1 MDTQTFYATAAVLC
15 FTLLGFWWIVV
26 QFRHTELTRET
37 GPRRFAF
44 LVSLH
49 FVLPG
54 LVSLASL
61 LATGALWRVA
71 FGLAGV
77 TGIAAAVIGL
87 SDSTIRSG
95 PLGRIGRVAW
105 LAVPLYAALTL
116 VAVDPGLAGS
126 VLGLQPLQVE
136 GLILVVVLLVGIML
150 AWLLFTEP
158 LAPRGVDQ
166 PAAEHVSPTVT
177 R

>member
-1 MDTQTFYATAAVLC
+1 MDTQTFYATASVLC

-26 QFRHTELTRET
+26 QFRHAELTRET

-44 LVSLH
+44 IVSLH
-49 FVLPG
+49 FILPG

-71 FGLAGV
+71 FGLAGA

-87 SDSTIRSG
+87 MDGTMRSG
-95 PLGRIGRVAW
+95 PLGRIARLAW
-105 LAVPLYAALTL
+105 LVLPLYAALTL
-116 VAVDPGLAGS
+116 VAVDPSIAGS
-126 VLGLQPLQVE
+126 ALGLVPLQVE
-136 GLILVVVLLVGIML
+136 GLILVVVLLLGIML

-158 LAPRGVDQ
+158 LAPREVGELAPE
-166 PAAEHVSPTVT
+166 PAMPP
-177 R
+177 RR